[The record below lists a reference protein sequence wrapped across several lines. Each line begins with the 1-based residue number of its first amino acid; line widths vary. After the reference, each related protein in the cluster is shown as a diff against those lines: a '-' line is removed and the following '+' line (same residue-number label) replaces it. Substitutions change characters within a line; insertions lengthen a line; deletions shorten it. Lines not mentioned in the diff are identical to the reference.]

1 MWCEKIQG
9 NVTTLAFSP
18 PHQFL
23 KDGIPYMNEVQEKI
37 LRQHLLAGTWK
48 VCRWAL
54 VSSALCSWLS
64 FTQITFCRNAETYW
78 SELPTVPACCGVW
91 RKTEITGY
99 YVENWVQVVK
109 WSFCIP
115 TVRHKA
121 SPVKS
126 IPHTASF
133 HSSSSSNADRDVLKK
148 AIDEVTSWIA
158 AAKEEDTMI
167 LQDLNGMKQCL
178 S

>member
-1 MWCEKIQG
+1 MCCEKIQG

-48 VCRWAL
+48 VRRWAL

-78 SELPTVPACCGVW
+78 SELPTVPACRGVW
-91 RKTEITGY
+91 RKTQITGY

-109 WSFCIP
+109 WFGAGCEMKLLHSYS
-115 TVRHKA
+115 KA
-121 SPVKS
+121 QGFSCKE
-126 IPHTASF
+126 
-133 HSSSSSNADRDVLKK
+133 HSSH
-148 AIDEVTSWIA
+148 
-158 AAKEEDTMI
+158 
-167 LQDLNGMKQCL
+167 CL
-178 S
+178 FPLIQQ

>member
-1 MWCEKIQG
+1 MHVG
-9 NVTTLAFSP
+9 
-18 PHQFL
+18 
-23 KDGIPYMNEVQEKI
+23 
-37 LRQHLLAGTWK
+37 
-48 VCRWAL
+48 
-54 VSSALCSWLS
+54 
-64 FTQITFCRNAETYW
+64 
-78 SELPTVPACCGVW
+78 
-91 RKTEITGY
+91 
-99 YVENWVQVVK
+99 K

-115 TVRHKA
+115 AARHKA
-121 SPVKS
+121 SPVKR

-133 HSSSSSNADRDVLKK
+133 HSSSTSTDRDVLKK

>member
-1 MWCEKIQG
+1 
-9 NVTTLAFSP
+9 
-18 PHQFL
+18 
-23 KDGIPYMNEVQEKI
+23 MNEVQEKI

-54 VSSALCSWLS
+54 LREVCPQYCVHGSVSLRSH
-64 FTQITFCRNAETYW
+64 FAEILKPVGLNT
-78 SELPTVPACCGVW
+78 SLPAVPACCGVW
-91 RKTEITGY
+91 RKMEITGY
-99 YVENWVQVVK
+99 YVENWVHVGK

-115 TVRHKA
+115 TARHKA
-121 SPVKS
+121 SSVKS
-126 IPHTASF
+126 VSHKAFFP
-133 HSSSSSNADRDVLKK
+133 SSSASNADRDVLKK

-167 LQDLNGMKQCL
+167 LQDLKGMKQCL